1 MGSLTSLMLADV
13 SDDSDS
19 HHGVPNILSP
29 LADLSDDSDIHGVP
43 KVRGQ
48 SSEDLAK
55 QTFLQVIGIMKNVRR
70 KYQRACKMALVNGPW
85 NYGVPEIVYCLP
97 NVYQLYN
104 PKFRRHI
111 IVI

>member
-1 MGSLTSLMLADV
+1 MLADV

-43 KVRGQ
+43 KVRGP
-48 SSEDLAK
+48 LAK
-55 QTFLQVIGIMKNVRR
+55 QTFLQVIGIMKNVRH
-70 KYQRACKMALVNGPW
+70 KYQRACEMALVNGPW
-85 NYGVPEIVYCLP
+85 NYGVLEIVYCLP

-111 IVI
+111 TVIAQI

>member
-1 MGSLTSLMLADV
+1 MHADV

-19 HHGVPNILSP
+19 HGVPNILSL

-43 KVRGQ
+43 KVRGP
-48 SSEDLAK
+48 LAK
-55 QTFLQVIGIMKNVRR
+55 QTFLQVIGIMKDVRR
-70 KYQRACKMALVNGPW
+70 KYQRDLVNGPW
-85 NYGVPEIVYCLP
+85 NYGVPENVYCLP
-97 NVYQLYN
+97 NVYQVYN

>member
-1 MGSLTSLMLADV
+1 MGPLTSLMLADV

-70 KYQRACKMALVNGPW
+70 KYQRD
-85 NYGVPEIVYCLP
+85 
-97 NVYQLYN
+97 LYSVAICSC
-104 PKFRRHI
+104 P
-111 IVI
+111 

>member
-1 MGSLTSLMLADV
+1 MGPLTSLMLADV

-19 HHGVPNILSP
+19 HGVPNILSP
-29 LADLSDDSDIHGVP
+29 LADVSDDSDIHGVP

-70 KYQRACKMALVNGPW
+70 KYQRDLVNGPW
-85 NYGVPEIVYCLP
+85 NYGVPENVYCLP
-97 NVYQLYN
+97 NVYQVNN

-111 IVI
+111 TVIAQI

>member
-1 MGSLTSLMLADV
+1 MTSQVGSLTSLMLADV

-19 HHGVPNILSP
+19 HGVPNILSP
-29 LADLSDDSDIHGVP
+29 LADVSDDSDIHGVP
-43 KVRGQ
+43 KVRGP
-48 SSEDLAK
+48 LAK
-55 QTFLQVIGIMKNVRR
+55 QTFLQVIRIMKNVRR
-70 KYQRACKMALVNGPW
+70 TYQRAREMALVKGPW

-97 NVYQLYN
+97 NVYQVYN